1 MEPMDEKQ
9 INTRRAALHRWIDQ
23 APAEH
28 IARIERAVHAVLA
41 GDTVAWH
48 HEEPPNDRLAPEAL
62 IMIMMGRERRILSM
76 DEG

>member
-1 MEPMDEKQ
+1 
-9 INTRRAALHRWIDQ
+9 
-23 APAEH
+23 
-28 IARIERAVHAVLA
+28 VHAVLA

-62 IMIMMGRERRILSM
+62 IMTMMGRERRILSI